1 MGGVRGGQEMSSGA
15 VLRILA
21 ELSAV
26 RRNSR
31 DSTTDVPADLL
42 ADVRWSCAEYGQEFG
57 VSECESAYTSQ
68 VRPVRKYY
76 RYM

>member
-1 MGGVRGGQEMSSGA
+1 MGAVRGGQEMSSGA
-15 VLRILA
+15 VLHILA

-31 DSTTDVPADLL
+31 DSTMDAPADLL
-42 ADVRWSCAEYGQEFG
+42 PDVQWSCAEYGQEFG
-57 VSECESAYTSQ
+57 VSECVSANTSQ